1 MVSEALMRRR
11 TFTAL
16 PFLSLSLPG
25 QPPPVALPQP
35 IPRGESG
42 DTRLPNGK
50 SQKNAIAKANYE
62 KSLADAGELLKLAE
76 DLKAEL
82 EKNAEY
88 VVSVGSIKKTEEIEK
103 LAKRI
108 RSRLKH

>member
-1 MVSEALMRRR
+1 MRRR

-16 PFLSLSLPG
+16 PFLSLALPA
-25 QPPPVALPQP
+25 QPPPGAVPQP
-35 IPRGESG
+35 IPPPDASG
-42 DTRLPNGK
+42 DARLPNGK
-50 SQKNAIAKANYE
+50 SQKDALAKANYE
-62 KSLADAGELLKLAE
+62 KSLADAGELVKLAE

-88 VVSVGSIKKTEEIEK
+88 VVSVNSIKKTEEIEK

>member
-1 MVSEALMRRR
+1 MLRR

-16 PFLSLSLPG
+16 PLLSLSLPA
-25 QPPPVALPQP
+25 QTAHDSLPQP
-35 IPRGESG
+35 IQPI
-42 DTRLPNGK
+42 DADPRLPNGK
-50 SQKNAIAKANYE
+50 SQKDALAKVNYE
-62 KSLADAGELLKLAE
+62 KSVADAGELVKLAE

-88 VVSVGSIKKTEEIEK
+88 VVSVKSIKKTEEIER

-108 RSRLKH
+108 RSRLKR

>member
-1 MVSEALMRRR
+1 MRRR

-16 PFLSLSLPG
+16 PLLSLPLPAQIPPG
-25 QPPPVALPQP
+25 AAQPP
-35 IPRGESG
+35 IPPREESG
-42 DTRLPNGK
+42 EARLPNGK
-50 SQKNAIAKANYE
+50 SQKDALAKANYE
-62 KSLADAGELLKLAE
+62 KSLADANELVKLAK

-88 VVSVGSIKKTEEIEK
+88 VVSVSSIKKTEDIEK

-108 RSRLKH
+108 RSRLKS